1 MKMNDI
7 KNEVINLYVK
17 RLNFQPGSR
26 KRQFLDDFSVK
37 RGGLKVLYL
46 QYYDIY
52 EKLKG
57 KRKSETKRKQNQLVQ
72 EKNKKKST
80 PSPDRGLEPLTLRL
94 KVWCS
99 TDWAN
104 RAPVVEHG
112 IFYIIISMI
121 LYRTILVLIL
131 CRMETTCDGLLIRK
145 FIVKKSVEIS
155 HLSSPLE
162 PTL

>member
-1 MKMNDI
+1 MKSSKKKKICKLMKMNDI

-72 EKNKKKST
+72 EKIKK
-80 PSPDRGLEPLTLRL
+80 RALRRPIGDL
-94 KVWCS
+94 
-99 TDWAN
+99 N
-104 RAPVVEHG
+104 P
-112 IFYIIISMI
+112 
-121 LYRTILVLIL
+121 
-131 CRMETTCDGLLIRK
+131 
-145 FIVKKSVEIS
+145 
-155 HLSSPLE
+155 
-162 PTL
+162 

>member
-1 MKMNDI
+1 MKSSQKKKICKLMKMNDI

-72 EKNKKKST
+72 EKIKK
-80 PSPDRGLEPLTLRL
+80 RALRRPIGDL
-94 KVWCS
+94 
-99 TDWAN
+99 N
-104 RAPVVEHG
+104 P
-112 IFYIIISMI
+112 
-121 LYRTILVLIL
+121 
-131 CRMETTCDGLLIRK
+131 
-145 FIVKKSVEIS
+145 
-155 HLSSPLE
+155 
-162 PTL
+162 

>member
-7 KNEVINLYVK
+7 KNDVINLYVK

-37 RGGLKVLYL
+37 RGGLKVLSL

-72 EKNKKKST
+72 EKIKKK
-80 PSPDRGLEPLTLRL
+80 TLRRPIGDL
-94 KVWCS
+94 
-99 TDWAN
+99 N
-104 RAPVVEHG
+104 P
-112 IFYIIISMI
+112 
-121 LYRTILVLIL
+121 
-131 CRMETTCDGLLIRK
+131 
-145 FIVKKSVEIS
+145 
-155 HLSSPLE
+155 
-162 PTL
+162 

>member
-72 EKNKKKST
+72 EKNKKRALRRPIGDLNPW
-80 PSPDRGLEPLTLRL
+80 PSD
-94 KVWCS
+94 
-99 TDWAN
+99 
-104 RAPVVEHG
+104 
-112 IFYIIISMI
+112 
-121 LYRTILVLIL
+121 
-131 CRMETTCDGLLIRK
+131 
-145 FIVKKSVEIS
+145 
-155 HLSSPLE
+155 
-162 PTL
+162 

>member
-1 MKMNDI
+1 MKSSQKKKICKLMKMNDI

-72 EKNKKKST
+72 EKMKKSA
-80 PSPDRGLEPLTLRL
+80 LRRPIGDL
-94 KVWCS
+94 
-99 TDWAN
+99 N
-104 RAPVVEHG
+104 P
-112 IFYIIISMI
+112 
-121 LYRTILVLIL
+121 
-131 CRMETTCDGLLIRK
+131 
-145 FIVKKSVEIS
+145 
-155 HLSSPLE
+155 
-162 PTL
+162 

>member
-1 MKMNDI
+1 MKSSKKKKICKLMKMNDI

-37 RGGLKVLYL
+37 RGGIKVLYL

-72 EKNKKKST
+72 EKIKK
-80 PSPDRGLEPLTLRL
+80 RALRRPIGDL
-94 KVWCS
+94 
-99 TDWAN
+99 N
-104 RAPVVEHG
+104 P
-112 IFYIIISMI
+112 
-121 LYRTILVLIL
+121 
-131 CRMETTCDGLLIRK
+131 
-145 FIVKKSVEIS
+145 
-155 HLSSPLE
+155 
-162 PTL
+162 

>member
-57 KRKSETKRKQNQLVQ
+57 KRKSKTKRKQNQLVQ
-72 EKNKKKST
+72 EKIKK
-80 PSPDRGLEPLTLRL
+80 RALRRPIGDL
-94 KVWCS
+94 
-99 TDWAN
+99 N
-104 RAPVVEHG
+104 P
-112 IFYIIISMI
+112 
-121 LYRTILVLIL
+121 
-131 CRMETTCDGLLIRK
+131 
-145 FIVKKSVEIS
+145 
-155 HLSSPLE
+155 
-162 PTL
+162 

>member
-1 MKMNDI
+1 MKSSKKKKICKLMKMNDI

-26 KRQFLDDFSVK
+26 KRQYLDDFSVK

-72 EKNKKKST
+72 EKNKK
-80 PSPDRGLEPLTLRL
+80 RALRRPIGDL
-94 KVWCS
+94 
-99 TDWAN
+99 N
-104 RAPVVEHG
+104 P
-112 IFYIIISMI
+112 
-121 LYRTILVLIL
+121 
-131 CRMETTCDGLLIRK
+131 
-145 FIVKKSVEIS
+145 
-155 HLSSPLE
+155 
-162 PTL
+162 

>member
-1 MKMNDI
+1 MKSSKKKKICKLMKMNDI

-37 RGGLKVLYL
+37 RGGLKVLSL

-72 EKNKKKST
+72 EKIKKK
-80 PSPDRGLEPLTLRL
+80 TLRRPIGDL
-94 KVWCS
+94 
-99 TDWAN
+99 N
-104 RAPVVEHG
+104 P
-112 IFYIIISMI
+112 
-121 LYRTILVLIL
+121 
-131 CRMETTCDGLLIRK
+131 
-145 FIVKKSVEIS
+145 
-155 HLSSPLE
+155 
-162 PTL
+162 

>member
-1 MKMNDI
+1 MNDI

-17 RLNFQPGSR
+17 RSNFQPGSR

-72 EKNKKKST
+72 EKNKK
-80 PSPDRGLEPLTLRL
+80 RVLRRPIGDL
-94 KVWCS
+94 
-99 TDWAN
+99 N
-104 RAPVVEHG
+104 P
-112 IFYIIISMI
+112 
-121 LYRTILVLIL
+121 
-131 CRMETTCDGLLIRK
+131 
-145 FIVKKSVEIS
+145 
-155 HLSSPLE
+155 
-162 PTL
+162 

>member
-17 RLNFQPGSR
+17 RSNFQPGSR

-72 EKNKKKST
+72 EKNKK
-80 PSPDRGLEPLTLRL
+80 RVLRRPIGDL
-94 KVWCS
+94 
-99 TDWAN
+99 N
-104 RAPVVEHG
+104 P
-112 IFYIIISMI
+112 
-121 LYRTILVLIL
+121 
-131 CRMETTCDGLLIRK
+131 
-145 FIVKKSVEIS
+145 
-155 HLSSPLE
+155 
-162 PTL
+162 

>member
-37 RGGLKVLYL
+37 REGLKVLYL

-72 EKNKKKST
+72 EKIKK
-80 PSPDRGLEPLTLRL
+80 RALRRPIGDL
-94 KVWCS
+94 
-99 TDWAN
+99 N
-104 RAPVVEHG
+104 P
-112 IFYIIISMI
+112 
-121 LYRTILVLIL
+121 
-131 CRMETTCDGLLIRK
+131 
-145 FIVKKSVEIS
+145 
-155 HLSSPLE
+155 
-162 PTL
+162 

>member
-17 RLNFQPGSR
+17 RSNFQPGSR

-37 RGGLKVLYL
+37 RGGLKVLFL

-72 EKNKKKST
+72 EKIKK
-80 PSPDRGLEPLTLRL
+80 RALRRPIGDL
-94 KVWCS
+94 
-99 TDWAN
+99 N
-104 RAPVVEHG
+104 P
-112 IFYIIISMI
+112 
-121 LYRTILVLIL
+121 
-131 CRMETTCDGLLIRK
+131 
-145 FIVKKSVEIS
+145 
-155 HLSSPLE
+155 
-162 PTL
+162 

>member
-37 RGGLKVLYL
+37 RGGLKVLSL

-72 EKNKKKST
+72 EKIKKK
-80 PSPDRGLEPLTLRL
+80 TLRRPIGDL
-94 KVWCS
+94 
-99 TDWAN
+99 N
-104 RAPVVEHG
+104 P
-112 IFYIIISMI
+112 
-121 LYRTILVLIL
+121 
-131 CRMETTCDGLLIRK
+131 
-145 FIVKKSVEIS
+145 
-155 HLSSPLE
+155 
-162 PTL
+162 

>member
-57 KRKSETKRKQNQLVQ
+57 KRKSETERKQNQLVQ
-72 EKNKKKST
+72 EKIKK
-80 PSPDRGLEPLTLRL
+80 RVLRRPIGDL
-94 KVWCS
+94 
-99 TDWAN
+99 N
-104 RAPVVEHG
+104 P
-112 IFYIIISMI
+112 
-121 LYRTILVLIL
+121 
-131 CRMETTCDGLLIRK
+131 
-145 FIVKKSVEIS
+145 
-155 HLSSPLE
+155 
-162 PTL
+162 

>member
-37 RGGLKVLYL
+37 RGGLKVLSL

-72 EKNKKKST
+72 EKIKK
-80 PSPDRGLEPLTLRL
+80 RVLRRPIGDL
-94 KVWCS
+94 
-99 TDWAN
+99 N
-104 RAPVVEHG
+104 P
-112 IFYIIISMI
+112 
-121 LYRTILVLIL
+121 
-131 CRMETTCDGLLIRK
+131 
-145 FIVKKSVEIS
+145 
-155 HLSSPLE
+155 
-162 PTL
+162 

>member
-17 RLNFQPGSR
+17 RSNFQPGSR

-37 RGGLKVLYL
+37 RGGLKVLSL

-72 EKNKKKST
+72 EKIKKK
-80 PSPDRGLEPLTLRL
+80 TLRRPIGDL
-94 KVWCS
+94 
-99 TDWAN
+99 N
-104 RAPVVEHG
+104 P
-112 IFYIIISMI
+112 
-121 LYRTILVLIL
+121 
-131 CRMETTCDGLLIRK
+131 
-145 FIVKKSVEIS
+145 
-155 HLSSPLE
+155 
-162 PTL
+162 

>member
-17 RLNFQPGSR
+17 RLNYQPGSR

-37 RGGLKVLYL
+37 RGGLKVLSL

-72 EKNKKKST
+72 EKMKK
-80 PSPDRGLEPLTLRL
+80 RALRRPIGDL
-94 KVWCS
+94 
-99 TDWAN
+99 N
-104 RAPVVEHG
+104 P
-112 IFYIIISMI
+112 
-121 LYRTILVLIL
+121 
-131 CRMETTCDGLLIRK
+131 
-145 FIVKKSVEIS
+145 
-155 HLSSPLE
+155 
-162 PTL
+162 

>member
-1 MKMNDI
+1 MNDI

-72 EKNKKKST
+72 EKNKK
-80 PSPDRGLEPLTLRL
+80 RALRRPIGDL
-94 KVWCS
+94 
-99 TDWAN
+99 N
-104 RAPVVEHG
+104 P
-112 IFYIIISMI
+112 
-121 LYRTILVLIL
+121 
-131 CRMETTCDGLLIRK
+131 
-145 FIVKKSVEIS
+145 
-155 HLSSPLE
+155 
-162 PTL
+162 

>member
-37 RGGLKVLYL
+37 GGGLKVLYL

-52 EKLKG
+52 EKWKG

-72 EKNKKKST
+72 EKIKKRARRRPIGDLNPW
-80 PSPDRGLEPLTLRL
+80 PSD
-94 KVWCS
+94 
-99 TDWAN
+99 
-104 RAPVVEHG
+104 
-112 IFYIIISMI
+112 
-121 LYRTILVLIL
+121 
-131 CRMETTCDGLLIRK
+131 
-145 FIVKKSVEIS
+145 
-155 HLSSPLE
+155 
-162 PTL
+162 

>member
-1 MKMNDI
+1 MKASQKKKKVCKLMKMNDI

-46 QYYDIY
+46 QYYEIY

-72 EKNKKKST
+72 EKIKK
-80 PSPDRGLEPLTLRL
+80 RALRRPIGDL
-94 KVWCS
+94 
-99 TDWAN
+99 N
-104 RAPVVEHG
+104 P
-112 IFYIIISMI
+112 
-121 LYRTILVLIL
+121 
-131 CRMETTCDGLLIRK
+131 
-145 FIVKKSVEIS
+145 
-155 HLSSPLE
+155 
-162 PTL
+162 

>member
-1 MKMNDI
+1 MKSSKQKEICKLMKMNDI

-72 EKNKKKST
+72 EKNKKK
-80 PSPDRGLEPLTLRL
+80 TLRRPIGDL
-94 KVWCS
+94 
-99 TDWAN
+99 N
-104 RAPVVEHG
+104 P
-112 IFYIIISMI
+112 
-121 LYRTILVLIL
+121 
-131 CRMETTCDGLLIRK
+131 
-145 FIVKKSVEIS
+145 
-155 HLSSPLE
+155 
-162 PTL
+162 

>member
-57 KRKSETKRKQNQLVQ
+57 KRKSETKRKQNELVQ

-94 KVWCS
+94 KV
-99 TDWAN
+99 
-104 RAPVVEHG
+104 
-112 IFYIIISMI
+112 
-121 LYRTILVLIL
+121 
-131 CRMETTCDGLLIRK
+131 
-145 FIVKKSVEIS
+145 
-155 HLSSPLE
+155 
-162 PTL
+162 

>member
-7 KNEVINLYVK
+7 KNDVINLYVK

-37 RGGLKVLYL
+37 RGGLKVLSL

-72 EKNKKKST
+72 EKIKK
-80 PSPDRGLEPLTLRL
+80 RALRRPIGDL
-94 KVWCS
+94 
-99 TDWAN
+99 N
-104 RAPVVEHG
+104 P
-112 IFYIIISMI
+112 
-121 LYRTILVLIL
+121 
-131 CRMETTCDGLLIRK
+131 
-145 FIVKKSVEIS
+145 
-155 HLSSPLE
+155 
-162 PTL
+162 

>member
-37 RGGLKVLYL
+37 RGGLKVLFL

-72 EKNKKKST
+72 EKIKK
-80 PSPDRGLEPLTLRL
+80 RALRRPIGDL
-94 KVWCS
+94 
-99 TDWAN
+99 N
-104 RAPVVEHG
+104 P
-112 IFYIIISMI
+112 
-121 LYRTILVLIL
+121 
-131 CRMETTCDGLLIRK
+131 
-145 FIVKKSVEIS
+145 
-155 HLSSPLE
+155 
-162 PTL
+162 

>member
-1 MKMNDI
+1 MKSSQKKKICKLMKMNDI

-46 QYYDIY
+46 QYYDIC

-72 EKNKKKST
+72 EKNKKKA
-80 PSPDRGLEPLTLRL
+80 LRRPIGDL
-94 KVWCS
+94 
-99 TDWAN
+99 N
-104 RAPVVEHG
+104 P
-112 IFYIIISMI
+112 
-121 LYRTILVLIL
+121 
-131 CRMETTCDGLLIRK
+131 
-145 FIVKKSVEIS
+145 
-155 HLSSPLE
+155 
-162 PTL
+162 